1 MYEYVVTFVV
11 VNVYKQV
18 LFPSYTLSQVV
29 LLQMIITV
37 TGVVTLLCDIGVT
50 LMSHYTLKTIQLTYS
65 M

>member
-37 TGVVTLLCDIGVT
+37 TGVVTLLCDISVT

>member
-37 TGVVTLLCDIGVT
+37 TGVVTLLCDISVT
-50 LMSHYTLKTIQLTYS
+50 FMSHYTLKTIQLTYS